1 MSGAQ
6 PRREWLSALADL
18 VLPAIC
24 LGCGRDGSGQFCGA
38 CRRAMTA
45 LVPRLAMPD
54 PIPHGLPACVALGA
68 YDGPLRSLLLAYKER
83 GAYLLGRP
91 LGAALAA
98 AVAAAV
104 GEPGRPVAL
113 VGVPS
118 TPSAVRE
125 RYGDHVARLGRRA
138 AATMR
143 STGWP
148 AIFVPAPV
156 RALPKADSSHL
167 NASARAAAADTGFRV
182 RPDRVR
188 RLAVASRAG
197 VAVVVIDDIITT
209 GSTLASVSRLLERSG
224 VPVDAAAT
232 LAATQRWAGWRRS
245 RSMSDN

>member
-1 MSGAQ
+1 MRGGQ
-6 PRREWLSALADL
+6 PRREWLSSLADL
-18 VLPAIC
+18 VVPAIC
-24 LGCGRDGSGQFCGA
+24 SGCGRDGAGQYCEGCHQA
-38 CRRAMTA
+38 IAA
-45 LVPRLAMPD
+45 LTPRLAMPD
-54 PIPHGLPACVALGA
+54 PIPPDLPTCVALGA

-91 LGAALAA
+91 LGAALAL

-104 GEPGRPVAL
+104 GEPRRPVAL

-138 AATMR
+138 AAAMR
-143 STGWP
+143 SSGW
-148 AIFVPAPV
+148 AATFVPSPL

-167 NASARAAAADTGFRV
+167 DAVARVAAADSGFQA
-182 RPDRVR
+182 RPGRVR
-188 RLAVASRAG
+188 RLAVAGRAG

-224 VPVDAAAT
+224 VPVDAVAT
-232 LAATQRWAGWRRS
+232 LAATQRWASRRRS
-245 RSMSDN
+245 